1 MPLRLIYSASFDADT
16 TKLMG
21 EAYEQA
27 CAGLSDENV
36 AAREGIAKRII
47 KAAEHG
53 ERSLTRLV
61 ECGREPIHG
70 VQEAS

>member
-27 CAGLSDENV
+27 CEGLSHDDV
-36 AAREGIAKRII
+36 SAREGVAKRII
-47 KAAEHG
+47 EAAKRG

-61 ECGREPIHG
+61 ECGRG
-70 VQEAS
+70 LNRGAQEAS